1 MQSLHF
7 FSFQNLIFLHAFKI
21 LYIVDTVVTID
32 TVDIIDIVE
41 AIWNKA
47 RILLKQTQI
56 SSMALRDASATKEI
70 LSEKKIISLPLIAR

>member
-7 FSFQNLIFLHAFKI
+7 FSFQNLFFLHAFKI
-21 LYIVDTVVTID
+21 LYTFDTVD

-56 SSMALRDASATKEI
+56 SSMGLRDASATKEI